1 MAYINKNVSTMAM
14 PSGMNRMGQ
23 FPLDMSSVYYN
34 KAELEAYAAS
44 GAIAYVGQIVSLVDE
59 VNNKVTVYSIQN
71 TDGLLKEV
79 GTIPLGDGSTIEV
92 SSNGVVSLL
101 GSADAEAGKLPMLEM
116 VKVVDAEGEP
126 VIDEE
131 TGLQK
136 EEKKL
141 VWKTLEQIGA
151 GDGNDNTTYAF
162 SYDKDTQK
170 MTITPSFNGV
180 AQTAQVIVI
189 F

>member
-44 GAIAYVGQIVSLVDE
+44 GAIAYVGQIISLVDE
-59 VNNKVTVYSIQN
+59 VNKKVTVYSIQN

-101 GSADAEAGKLPMLEM
+101 GSANAEAGRLPMLEM

-141 VWKTLEQIGA
+141 VWKTLE
-151 GDGNDNTTYAF
+151 
-162 SYDKDTQK
+162 
-170 MTITPSFNGV
+170 
-180 AQTAQVIVI
+180 
-189 F
+189 